1 VPESCFVRP
10 LPSLSVRFLCLLLG
24 LLALPAPAADKPTV
38 AVLYFGYGGKTPEME
53 VLRKGLAQMLISDL
67 SGFGAVKLVERDRLQ
82 EILEELDLGK
92 SSKFDAATVA
102 RIGRLLGAQYLVMGD
117 YFDLLNSLRVDAR
130 VIEVK
135 TGQILRSLGARG
147 SADELFTLEQK
158 LAQDL
163 NKVLEEIAATLPA
176 PSEQPSP
183 KPAGSFGAPQPAS
196 SLALRLTTKTV
207 LRYSRALD
215 AKDRKDVETAKKE
228 LKAVLEEQPEFVL
241 ASMDLARLMK

>member
-1 VPESCFVRP
+1 MPESCFVRP